1 MKSRTNGLVQARCA
15 AGVRRASQAWIWLC
29 GAYVVSACGGSAEPK
44 TPEGEPDPTTL
55 LDDEPTGEVAASSPE
70 VNKAM
75 DAIKAEDFAGAKGIL
90 LPVVAKNPE
99 DVQAV
104 FYLGVAE
111 AALKETDAAV
121 SHFQKALE
129 LDPKFVDASLNLSA
143 LLLDLQRYEEAV
155 AVADQGLK
163 HAPGDLG
170 LTQNKALALSYGG
183 QAAAAVAPLK
193 VVVEKK
199 PTDEGMRF
207 LLAEALHASGDVA
220 GAQAELGQLK
230 GSQSREVLA
239 SIADLYGRMKA
250 WDDCIAALDAAA
262 AKEPAAEL
270 LITRGLC
277 KHGKDDENGA
287 KADFEGAIKLDA
299 SSAKAHFYL
308 GHNLRARGD
317 KKGAKAAFT
326 KAAELAGS
334 GPLAEQA
341 KAAASKL

>member
-1 MKSRTNGLVQARCA
+1 MKSRTNEQLRVRCA
-15 AGVRRASQAWIWLC
+15 AGIRRVGWAGLGVACVL
-29 GAYVVSACGGSAEPK
+29 AACGGPAEPK
-44 TPEGEPDPTTL
+44 APEGEGDPATL
-55 LDDEPTGEVAASSPE
+55 LEDEPTGEVAASSPD
-70 VNKAM
+70 VSKAM
-75 DAIKAEDFAGAKGIL
+75 DAIKAEDFAGAKQIL
-90 LPVVAKNPE
+90 EPVVAKDAQ

-121 SHFQKALE
+121 KHFEKALE

-143 LLLDLQRYEEAV
+143 LLLDLQRFEEAV

-163 HAPGDLG
+163 QAPGDLG

-183 QAAAAVAPLK
+183 QTAAAVAPLK

-199 PTDEGMRF
+199 PDDEGMRF
-207 LLAEALHASGDVA
+207 LLAEALFASGDA
-220 GAQAELGQLK
+220 PAAQKELAPLK

-250 WDDCIAALDAAA
+250 WDDCIAALDSAH
-262 AKEPAAEL
+262 AKQPAAEL

-287 KADFEGAIKLDA
+287 KSDFEAAIALDA
-299 SSAKAHFYL
+299 NSAKAHFYL
-308 GHNLRARGD
+308 AHNLRSRGD
-317 KKGAKAAFT
+317 KKGAKAAFS
-326 KAAELAGS
+326 KAAQLAGS

-341 KAAASKL
+341 KAAAAKL

>member
-1 MKSRTNGLVQARCA
+1 MKSGNKRLG
-15 AGVRRASQAWIWLC
+15 RASNLRCELVAWTP
-29 GAYVVSACGGSAEPK
+29 VVAALVLSACGGPSEAKSPEPQ
-44 TPEGEPDPTTL
+44 PDPNALLGDEPQGEP
-55 LDDEPTGEVAASSPE
+55 VAASSPE

-75 DAIKAEDFAGAKGIL
+75 DAIKAEDFAGAKAIL
-90 LPVVAKNPE
+90 VPLVAKQPE

-111 AALKETDAAV
+111 AALKETDPAIG
-121 SHFQKALE
+121 HFEKALE
-129 LDPKFVDASLNLSA
+129 LDPKFGDASLNLSA

-155 AVADQGLK
+155 TVADQGLK
-163 HAPGDLG
+163 HAPEDLG

-183 QAAAAVAPLK
+183 QQAAAVKPLQL
-193 VVVEKK
+193 VVEKK
-199 PTDEGMRF
+199 PQDEGMRF
-207 LLAEALHASGDVA
+207 LLAEALLASGDAA
-220 GAQAELGQLK
+220 GAQAELGKLQ
-230 GSQSREVLA
+230 GSSSREVLA

-250 WDDCIAALDAAA
+250 WDNCVAALDAAH

-287 KADFEGAIKLDA
+287 KADFEAAIKLDA
-299 SSAKAHFYL
+299 KSAKAHFYL
-308 GHNLRARGD
+308 GHNLRGRGD

>member
-1 MKSRTNGLVQARCA
+1 
-15 AGVRRASQAWIWLC
+15 
-29 GAYVVSACGGSAEPK
+29 
-44 TPEGEPDPTTL
+44 
-55 LDDEPTGEVAASSPE
+55 
-70 VNKAM
+70 
-75 DAIKAEDFAGAKGIL
+75 
-90 LPVVAKNPE
+90 
-99 DVQAV
+99 
-104 FYLGVAE
+104 
-111 AALKETDAAV
+111 LKETDAAAR
-121 SHFQKALE
+121 HFEKALE

-143 LLLDLQRYEEAV
+143 LLLDLQRFEEAV

-183 QAAAAVAPLK
+183 QTAAAVAPLK

-199 PTDEGMRF
+199 PQDEGMRF
-207 LLAEALHASGDVA
+207 LLAESLLASGDA
-220 GAQAELGQLK
+220 SGAQKELAQLK

-250 WDDCIAALDAAA
+250 WDDCIAALDSAH

-287 KADFEGAIKLDA
+287 KSDFEAAIKLDA
-299 SSAKAHFYL
+299 TSAKAHFYL
-308 GHNLRARGD
+308 AHNLRARGD
-317 KKGAKAAFT
+317 KKGAKVAFL

-341 KAAASKL
+341 KGAASKL

>member
-1 MKSRTNGLVQARCA
+1 MKSRTSVVQARSVAHA
-15 AGVRRASQAWIWLC
+15 AVWKWLGVA
-29 GAYVVSACGGSAEPK
+29 VVLSACGGPGEAKS
-44 TPEGEPDPTTL
+44 PEAEPDPATL
-55 LDDEPTGEVAASSPE
+55 LEDEPQAEPVAASSPE

-75 DAIKAEDFAGAKGIL
+75 DAIKAEDFAGAKAIL
-90 LPVVAKNPE
+90 VPVVAGNAE

-111 AALKETDAAV
+111 AALKETDAAIG
-121 SHFQKALE
+121 HFEKALE

-143 LLLDLQRYEEAV
+143 LLLDLSRFEEAV

-193 VVVEKK
+193 AVVEKK
-199 PTDEGMRF
+199 PQDEGMRF
-207 LLAEALHASGDVA
+207 LLAEALFASGDAA
-220 GAQAELGQLK
+220 GAQTELAQLK
-230 GSQSREVLA
+230 ASSSREVLA
-239 SIADLYGRMKA
+239 SAADLYGRMKQ
-250 WDDCIAALDAAA
+250 WGDCIIALDSAF

-287 KADFEGAIKLDA
+287 KSDFEAAIKLDA
-299 SSAKAHFYL
+299 KSAKAHFYL

-326 KAAELAGS
+326 KAAELAGT
-334 GPLAEQA
+334 GPLAEQSKAIAA
-341 KAAASKL
+341 KL